1 MEQELL
7 AVSGLGKSY
16 GSFSLRNVSFTLSEG
31 SVTGFVGANGAGKTS
46 TLKCIMGASR
56 PQEGSIRLLG
66 EEVASCAPGFVGERR
81 FGQLKHHIGYV
92 PDTCAFPAEAS
103 VAEVGGICRRM
114 FSNWDAAAF
123 RKRCDQ
129 AQLSADKKVQ
139 ELSRG
144 MGMRLSLACALSHRP
159 RLLILDEATAG
170 LDPLAR
176 EEILD
181 VLADYVAAEGAG
193 ILMSSHI
200 TSDLERISDRIVCI
214 DQGSIVFNTDTA
226 AITDIAG
233 IARCRESELAAIAA
247 AGLFPA
253 GSLRVRREEFFAE
266 LLVPDRAVLAHAF
279 PQVSVERASV
289 DAYLSLY
296 MKGAQL

>member
-1 MEQELL
+1 MHTMVLRGAVL
-7 AVSGLGKSY
+7 ANTDISSQMK
-16 GSFSLRNVSFTLSEG
+16 
-31 SVTGFVGANGAGKTS
+31 TGF
-46 TLKCIMGASR
+46 
-56 PQEGSIRLLG
+56 
-66 EEVASCAPGFVGERR
+66 
-81 FGQLKHHIGYV
+81 
-92 PDTCAFPAEAS
+92 
-103 VAEVGGICRRM
+103 
-114 FSNWDAAAF
+114 
-123 RKRCDQ
+123 DQ
-129 AQLSADKKVQ
+129 FIEK
-139 ELSRG
+139 
-144 MGMRLSLACALSHRP
+144 
-159 RLLILDEATAG
+159 
-170 LDPLAR
+170 
-176 EEILD
+176 
-181 VLADYVAAEGAG
+181 
-193 ILMSSHI
+193 SS
-200 TSDLERISDRIVCI
+200 I